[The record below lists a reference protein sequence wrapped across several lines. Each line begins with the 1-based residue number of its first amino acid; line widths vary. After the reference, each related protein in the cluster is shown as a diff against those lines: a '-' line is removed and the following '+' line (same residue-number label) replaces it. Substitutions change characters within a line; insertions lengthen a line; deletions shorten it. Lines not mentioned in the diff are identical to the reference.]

1 MEGVSESA
9 ALCSN
14 VICVG
19 HVKLFLWCLMFFLF
33 TCWWRGTGGGEEG
46 EGGESAALSSAGWML
61 KIWLICS
68 DLVELFIWCLFFLH
82 TGLGG
87 AGCFVGF
94 YLSVQWEECKICVG
108 AWRAFI
114 LLDCSCWCWMF
125 FYILGNG
132 GVEVGESVLS
142 RQLSVKRVEC
152 HFCVGCM
159 HDQHWSCWIV
169 DLEQHTRELISARN
183 TQHNKKRPESP
194 TVTLTLY
201 LACV

>member
-1 MEGVSESA
+1 MFNVLSFYMLVEGY
-9 ALCSN
+9 
-14 VICVG
+14 G
-19 HVKLFLWCLMFFLF
+19 G
-33 TCWWRGTGGGEEG
+33 RGGGG
-46 EGGESAALSSAGWML
+46 GGGESAALSSAGWML

-125 FYILGNG
+125 FTYWGTGAWRWERVFWVGSSQLRGWNAISVWAACMISTDLVELLIL
-132 GVEVGESVLS
+132 S
-142 RQLSVKRVEC
+142 
-152 HFCVGCM
+152 
-159 HDQHWSCWIV
+159 
-169 DLEQHTRELISARN
+169 N
-183 TQHNKKRPESP
+183 TQGS
-194 TVTLTLY
+194 
-201 LACV
+201 